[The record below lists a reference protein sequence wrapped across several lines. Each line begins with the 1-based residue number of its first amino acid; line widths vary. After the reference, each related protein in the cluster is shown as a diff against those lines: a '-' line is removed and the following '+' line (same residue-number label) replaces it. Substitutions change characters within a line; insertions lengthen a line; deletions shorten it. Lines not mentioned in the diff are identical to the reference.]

1 MSEQKEKHNEKR
13 QMLMYTMTLGESDLS
28 AGFLVNNNQ
37 LGWHV
42 VPIRSSPLLLN
53 VLGILQISD

>member
-1 MSEQKEKHNEKR
+1 
-13 QMLMYTMTLGESDLS
+13 MLMYTMTLEESDLS

-42 VPIRSSPLLLN
+42 VPIRSLPLLLN
-53 VLGILQISD
+53 MLGILQISD